1 MRSVF
6 GCLSQFAMHLAMLII
21 MHLMKQVFIAI
32 RPKQWIK
39 NALVLAA
46 PLAAGTF
53 FQLDTF
59 QKSLGAFFIFSGA
72 ASCIYLLNDSF
83 DRKMD
88 AQHPIKSFRPIASG
102 SLPVGLGLA
111 ISIALGFLSS
121 VFAFLIGLA
130 AGLIISTYLTMNIL
144 YTLYVKRIAVL
155 ELLFIASGFGLRTA
169 LGGAATDTELTAVFL
184 FVISCFSIFL
194 AGCKR
199 HSELISH
206 DISSQRHVL
215 GRYSSVFLRNVMI
228 VSSCGGTLGYLAWF
242 VQSSNINLLFV
253 LISFISLLLG
263 TFRFFK
269 LALAGNAED
278 PTSQILLD
286 PHLRPFAIMW
296 VGSFL
301 GSVYA

>member
-1 MRSVF
+1 
-6 GCLSQFAMHLAMLII
+6 MLII

-32 RPKQWIK
+32 RPKQWMK
-39 NALVLAA
+39 NALVLSA

-53 FQLDTF
+53 FQLEVF

-72 ASCIYLLNDSF
+72 AACIYLVNDSF

-111 ISIALGFLSS
+111 VSIALGSLST
-121 VFAFLIGLA
+121 VFAYFYGLA
-130 AGLIISTYLTMNIL
+130 AGLIISTYLSMNIL
-144 YTLYVKRIAVL
+144 YSLYVKRIAVL
-155 ELLFIASGFGLRTA
+155 ELLFIASGFGLRAA
-169 LGGAATDTELTAVFL
+169 LGGAATDTELTVVFL

-206 DISSQRHVL
+206 EISSQRHVL
-215 GRYSSVFLRNVMI
+215 ARYSSVFLRNVMI
-228 VSSCGGTLGYLAWF
+228 LSSCGGILGYLAWF
-242 VQSSNINLLFV
+242 VQSSNINLFLV

-263 TFRFFK
+263 CFRFFR

-278 PTSQILLD
+278 PTTQILLD
-286 PHLRPFAIMW
+286 PYLRSLAIIW
-296 VGSFL
+296 VSSFL